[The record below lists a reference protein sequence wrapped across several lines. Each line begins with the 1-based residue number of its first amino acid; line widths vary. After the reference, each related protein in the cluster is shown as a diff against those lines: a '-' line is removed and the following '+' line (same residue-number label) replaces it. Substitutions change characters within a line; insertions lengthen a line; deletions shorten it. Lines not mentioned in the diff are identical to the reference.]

1 MLSISFVV
9 AVGCAVV
16 ASGDESIQYQAV
28 PLEQLEKE
36 FLAARAFG
44 QGASLE
50 HGLLDKWW
58 EDRSVPCHARFYSH
72 TLTEMLRCFHQRR
85 NNEEYPP
92 VSILTMSNGQRF
104 TDRNALFNVLYQ
116 RYPRRKLELI
126 VLESNG
132 QGPDPTWVA
141 WAAGRGG
148 LDSWSS
154 ADERA
159 LNRGAPP
166 LKIIYRW
173 YNSSHV
179 CAGGRQQCAQKP
191 KLGLKRNVAIRIS
204 SGDILINMDNDDVYH
219 PNYVAYVVHH
229 MRREK
234 LHELAIAN
242 HSELL
247 VNPDSSVTLT
257 QQIEYVCHAS
267 RLGLL
272 HRHFNE
278 PMLWP
283 CSYFQGG
290 HSISLTRMVVS
301 KCGYGA
307 AYNQVEESSLWACT
321 RENLRKNQRAKL
333 GPTVGTL
340 GNKYLMVKSVNPMSV
355 TAQVSQLTLR
365 CFWACVSMTTSRHGQ
380 AFGLG
385 DKMWNRL
392 RPTNVISALRA
403 LTEALYRLH
412 ELQRENDTP
421 QPGFIKLAKNRV
433 PFQFLS
439 KERHPFFTKENGGN
453 LWLKFHFEDYP
464 HYAQDTAYPYCRGFA
479 YMPGITILPVKDNF
493 QIVTATSVQDCCQK
507 CADMYNAEVA
517 KKLDKLH
524 DNVNEG

>member
-1 MLSISFVV
+1 MVCHFGGLILSISFVV

-16 ASGDESIQYQAV
+16 AAQGDESIQYQAV

-58 EDRSVPCHARFYSH
+58 ED
-72 TLTEMLRCFHQRR
+72 R

-257 QQIEYVCHAS
+257 QQID
-267 RLGLL
+267 
-272 HRHFNE
+272 
-278 PMLWP
+278 
-283 CSYFQGG
+283 YFQGG

-355 TAQVSQLTLR
+355 TAQ
-365 CFWACVSMTTSRHGQ
+365 

-392 RPTNVISALRA
+392 RPANVISALRA

-524 DNVNEG
+524 DNVNEGYCGAFQFDEETKQCQLGMPQVDQGRLFRPDTIARVVAGARVSFNPKVGAGLAAADGPPQ